1 MECAA
6 WINTILPRCLQPLA
20 RAAQK
25 LQKRRRSLKALPK
38 HIWLRRKHGR
48 KPLNFEVNAFIFDE
62 KTVNKFIARRDFN
75 YPAWL
80 KDFCLNNGVT
90 ILTPEDDAYPYS
102 LKQIASPPQVLYVKG
117 SLPDLRGSIG
127 IVGSR
132 EASGYGL
139 KAADAFA
146 ADLAAAG
153 VVIVSGG
160 ARGIDTAAHRG
171 ALAAGGITVAVLGCG
186 IDIAY
191 PAANKNLF
199 AQICERGALVTEYPP
214 GTPPA
219 AYNFP
224 ARNRIINGMTHGIL
238 VAEAAKKSGAMITA
252 EYALEEGHEVY
263 CVPGSIFLPTS
274 IGCHSLIKSGAQLVD
289 RPEDILE
296 SLKLAS
302 FPQQPALFGSGNGED
317 ELDDNAKA
325 VLKILSFEPLSLEEI
340 LEKSGL
346 GLAEAGMG
354 LLDLEMRGK
363 VAQTAARSYYL
374 L

>member
-1 MECAA
+1 MDKYYFAA
-6 WINTILPRCLQPLA
+6 LF
-20 RAAQK
+20 AAFGS
-25 LQKRRRSLKALPK
+25 RSA
-38 HIWLRRKHGR
+38 
-48 KPLNFEVNAFIFDE
+48 EVAEAAAKFKSPAEAYMAPPEAWAEAGIDE

-160 ARGIDTAAHRG
+160 AKGIDTAAHRG
-171 ALAAGGITVAVLGCG
+171 ALEAGGTTVAVFGCG
-186 IDIAY
+186 IDVCY
-191 PAANKNLF
+191 PANNKELF
-199 AQICERGALVTEYPP
+199 KEIAQKGALVTEFPP
-214 GTPPA
+214 GTPPMGH
-219 AYNFP
+219 NFP
-224 ARNRIINGMTHGIL
+224 SRNRIINGMTHGIL
-238 VAEAAKKSGAMITA
+238 VVEAAKKSGAMITA
-252 EYALEEGHEVY
+252 EYAMDEGHEVY
-263 CVPGSIFLPTS
+263 CVPGSIFLSTS

-289 RPEDILE
+289 CPEDILE
-296 SLKLAS
+296 SLKLARLPRQ
-302 FPQQPALFGSGNGED
+302 PQLFNDDSG
-317 ELDDNAKA
+317 LDDNAKA
-325 VLKILSFEPLSLEEI
+325 LLKVLSFEPLSLEEI

-346 GLAEAGMG
+346 DLASAGMG
-354 LLDLEMRGK
+354 LLDLEMSGR

>member
-1 MECAA
+1 
-6 WINTILPRCLQPLA
+6 
-20 RAAQK
+20 
-25 LQKRRRSLKALPK
+25 
-38 HIWLRRKHGR
+38 
-48 KPLNFEVNAFIFDE
+48 
-62 KTVNKFIARRDFN
+62 
-75 YPAWL
+75 
-80 KDFCLNNGVT
+80 
-90 ILTPEDDAYPYS
+90 
-102 LKQIASPPQVLYVKG
+102 
-117 SLPDLRGSIG
+117 
-127 IVGSR
+127 
-132 EASGYGL
+132 
-139 KAADAFA
+139 
-146 ADLAAAG
+146 
-153 VVIVSGG
+153 
-160 ARGIDTAAHRG
+160 
-171 ALAAGGITVAVLGCG
+171 
-186 IDIAY
+186 
-191 PAANKNLF
+191 
-199 AQICERGALVTEYPP
+199 
-214 GTPPA
+214 
-219 AYNFP
+219 
-224 ARNRIINGMTHGIL
+224 MTHGIL

-289 RPEDILE
+289 KPEDILE

>member
-1 MECAA
+1 MDKYYFAA
-6 WINTILPRCLQPLA
+6 LF
-20 RAAQK
+20 AAFGS
-25 LQKRRRSLKALPK
+25 RSAEIAEAAAKFKSPAEAYMAPPEAWAEAG
-38 HIWLRRKHGR
+38 I
-48 KPLNFEVNAFIFDE
+48 DE

-160 ARGIDTAAHRG
+160 AKGIDTAAHRG

-199 AQICERGALVTEYPP
+199 TQICERGALVTEYPP

-238 VAEAAKKSGAMITA
+238 VAEAAKKSGA
-252 EYALEEGHEVY
+252 
-263 CVPGSIFLPTS
+263 
-274 IGCHSLIKSGAQLVD
+274 QLVD

-317 ELDDNAKA
+317 ELDDNAKS

>member
-1 MECAA
+1 MDKYYFAA
-6 WINTILPRCLQPLA
+6 LF
-20 RAAQK
+20 AAFGS
-25 LQKRRRSLKALPK
+25 RSAEIAEAAAKFKSPAEAYMAPPEAWAEAG
-38 HIWLRRKHGR
+38 I
-48 KPLNFEVNAFIFDE
+48 DE

-90 ILTPEDDAYPYS
+90 ILTPESDAYPYS

-146 ADLAAAG
+146 ADLA
-153 VVIVSGG
+153 
-160 ARGIDTAAHRG
+160 
-171 ALAAGGITVAVLGCG
+171 AAGGITVAVLGCG

>member
-1 MECAA
+1 MCCLEKYYLAA
-6 WINTILPRCLQPLA
+6 LY
-20 RAAQK
+20 AAFGT
-25 LQKRRRSLKALPK
+25 RSAGLMDMAAKFKNAAEAYMAPPEL
-38 HIWLRRKHGR
+38 WREAG
-48 KPLNFEVNAFIFDE
+48 LNE
-62 KTVNKFIARRDFN
+62 KEITKFIARRDFD
-75 YPAWL
+75 YPNWL
-80 KDFCLNNGVT
+80 KNFCEANGVT
-90 ILTPEDDAYPYS
+90 VLTPQDERYPYS

-117 SLPDLRGSIG
+117 SLPDLCGSIG

-139 KAADAFA
+139 KAAGVFA

-153 VVIVSGG
+153 IAIVSGG

-171 ALAAGGITVAVLGCG
+171 ALAAGGATVAVVGCG

-191 PAANKNLF
+191 PAVNKALF
-199 AQICERGALVTEYPP
+199 KEICAHGALVTEFPP
-214 GTPPA
+214 GTPPKA
-219 AYNFP
+219 HNFP

-238 VAEAAKKSGAMITA
+238 VVEAAKKSGAMITA
-252 EYALEEGHEVY
+252 EYAMDEGHDVY

-289 RPEDILE
+289 KPEDILE
-296 SLKLAS
+296 SIKMSAK
-302 FPQQPALFGSGNGED
+302 PQQTKLFNNEENN

-325 VLKILSFEPLSLEEI
+325 VLKVLSFEPLSLDEI

-346 GLAEAGMG
+346 DLAAAGMG
-354 LLDLEMRGK
+354 LLDLEMSGR